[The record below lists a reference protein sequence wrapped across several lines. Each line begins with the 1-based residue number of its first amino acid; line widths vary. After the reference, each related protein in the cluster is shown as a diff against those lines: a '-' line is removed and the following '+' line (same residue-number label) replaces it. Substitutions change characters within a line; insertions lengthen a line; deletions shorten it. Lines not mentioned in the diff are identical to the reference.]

1 MTCEIIDTSKVSLNG
16 SSSAYGGGI
25 QSVSFNIGALS
36 AGHRATVSLVS
47 AGSLSTPSVGDDF
60 TLSILG
66 MNLKMKV
73 GGFSLANS
81 ATAIPT
87 LTLNLYDQSNEYLD
101 QDFIQLKEEFPEPPP
116 TNVQVIGKKM
126 GPLPDKELTQNS
138 LSLSPNRD
146 TVWGDI
152 RNFFKSLEAGGGFFG
167 PPETIL
173 NETEVD
179 YYTRTTNGKTIW
191 YVNSDPL
198 RGKTLMSVLGHLLS
212 GDKLPNGPFDF
223 SGSYRDVIVQLCS
236 TIGAFAYWDL
246 EKNIVKITTEFNMGS
261 GASKMSAIAS
271 SCKVISTIT
280 SSDFTV
286 SRSQGAHGSISS
298 DYPGES
304 FSVFGPKLTKFLRGK
319 LLSPDFH
326 YKKCGSSNILP
337 LKGDGLGKAVAASE
351 DHEVFAMYALQS
363 VLRKQAAE
371 GQSPPVKM
379 DLELKGK
386 GNAKPKLPADLQN
399 EFDVDDVNPKNYEKN
414 KFLEEYYLNSSSG
427 DKLCSGSETIP
438 IAPSATTKTEK
449 EFKIKGKVWND
460 KPEQPPRSILGKW
473 VFGSNEFSNGV
484 VVLHK
489 DHSLST
495 IIDNDGNLSSS
506 ADILRKY
513 LQAVSKFTGRFYVIP
528 EQSGLRTVKGN
539 RSFHDYGYYM
549 ITDHS
554 SPSSNFNV
562 PEGYSLSTV
571 FPFEPVSKC
580 AISEL
585 SDLAKVCAMMYKGDG
600 CFDGFLDQIPVV
612 EFIRAMDKN
621 ELKSLFQSPGGYMK
635 SFAVSSSKWNEDDF
649 KKPSIQ
655 MFLAVKKESAV
666 AGFEGSKTLCFSEG
680 MEITA
685 VAKNPI
691 KILSKLTCSLSFGK
705 ETVTGQISEK
715 GYKLLG
721 ITKESI
727 GQFITEQ
734 SIYDVNANSRLKIW
748 YDVDQSQSSIKTNV
762 GHFYMSSAKMPKKSD
777 SVWACS
783 IKNDISVNAADVGM
797 SNELLQPYQASAA
810 DQSDS
815 YSIANQSKMKEQL
828 KEKIANNVWSDTEA
842 SNSQTISFIAT
853 GGVPSLP
860 DIGEGLESLNV
871 SQRDG
876 LLEVSIT
883 VGDSNLRAAKMAM
896 INMRA
901 NNSKLRHGY
910 STHIPDTFASI
921 NSQRLVALSKGI
933 IR

>member
-1 MTCEIIDTSKVSLNG
+1 
-16 SSSAYGGGI
+16 
-25 QSVSFNIGALS
+25 
-36 AGHRATVSLVS
+36 
-47 AGSLSTPSVGDDF
+47 
-60 TLSILG
+60 

-73 GGFSLANS
+73 GGFSLSNS
-81 ATAIPT
+81 ASAIPT
-87 LTLNLYDQSNEYLD
+87 LTLNLYDESNEYLD

-116 TNVQVIGKKM
+116 KNVRVIGKKM
-126 GPLPDKELTQNS
+126 GPLPDKELTENS
-138 LSLSPNRD
+138 LALSPDRD

-152 RNFFKSLEAGGGFFG
+152 RGFFNGLESGGGFFG
-167 PPETIL
+167 GGGPML
-173 NETEVD
+173 NESEAD
-179 YYTRTTNGKTIW
+179 YYTRTTPGKTIW

-198 RGKTLMSVLGHLLS
+198 GGATLMSVLGSLVS
-212 GDKLPNGPFDF
+212 GDALPNGPFDF

-236 TIGAFAYWDL
+236 AIGAFAYWDP
-246 EKNIVKITTEFNMGS
+246 ETNKVKITSSFNMGS
-261 GASKMSAIAS
+261 GSSKMSAIAS
-271 SCKVISTIT
+271 SCKVISTMT

-304 FSVFGPKLTKFLRGK
+304 FSVFGPKLTRFLRGK

-326 YKKCGSSNILP
+326 YKKCGSSKLIVLR
-337 LKGDGLGKAVAASE
+337 GDGVEKAVAASE

-363 VLRKQAAE
+363 VLRKHAE
-371 GQSPPVKM
+371 QGQSTPPVEV

-386 GNAKPKLPADLQN
+386 GNSKPKLPADLAD
-399 EFDVDDVNPKNYEKN
+399 EFDVDDVNPKNYERN

-427 DKLCSGSETIP
+427 DKLCSGSKTLP
-438 IAPSATTKTEK
+438 VAPSATTKTEK
-449 EFKIKGKVWND
+449 EFKVKGKVWND

-484 VVLHK
+484 VILHK

-495 IIDNDGNLSSS
+495 IIDNDGNLNSS

-528 EQSGLRTVKGN
+528 EQSGLRSIKGN
-539 RSFHDYGYYM
+539 KSFYDYGYYM
-549 ITDHS
+549 ITDHA

-571 FPFEPVSKC
+571 FPFESVSKC

-585 SDLAKVCAMMYKGDG
+585 SDLAKVCAMMYKGNG
-600 CFDGFLDQIPVV
+600 CFDGFLDRIPVV
-612 EFIRAMDKN
+612 EFIRAMDRN
-621 ELKSLFQSPGGYMK
+621 ELKSLFQSPGSYMK
-635 SFAVSSSKWNEDDF
+635 SNVIESSRWSEDDF
-649 KKPSIQ
+649 KKPAIQ
-655 MFLAVKKESAV
+655 MFLAVKKESIV
-666 AGFEGSKTLCFSEG
+666 AGFEGSKTVCFSQG

-691 KILSKLTCSLSFGK
+691 KILSKLTCNLSFGK
-705 ETVTGQISEK
+705 ETITGQIGEK

-727 GQFITEQ
+727 GAFITGQ
-734 SIYDVNANSRLKIW
+734 SIYDGNANSRLKCW

-762 GHFYMSSAKMPKKSD
+762 GHFYMSSAEMPSKSD

-783 IKNDISVNAADVGM
+783 IKNDISVNAADVGLA
-797 SNELLQPYQASAA
+797 NGLLQSYQASAA

-815 YSIANQSKMKEQL
+815 YSKANQAKMQKHLE
-828 KEKIANNVWSDTEA
+828 EKIANNVWSDSST

-853 GGVPSLP
+853 GDVSSLP
-860 DIGEGLESLNV
+860 GIAEGLESLNI

-876 LLEVSIT
+876 LLEVSLT